1 MPNRRRPWPG
11 KRLSG
16 VDGRGDTPYLN
27 DAMLRRLITLLAIL
41 SGLTAAGAP
50 AHAVVYDGASGV
62 ELASKAEKACKSD
75 SARCAVAERKSLDAP
90 REKKPCKSVCFVKVF
105 IPTVQL
111 GIDRA
116 YE

>member
-1 MPNRRRPWPG
+1 MPNRRRAAPG
-11 KRLSG
+11 KRSSG

-41 SGLTAAGAP
+41 SGLAAAGAP

-62 ELASKAEKACKSD
+62 ELASKAEKACKGD
-75 SARCAVAERKSLDAP
+75 SARCAVVDRQSFDVP
-90 REKKPCKSVCFVKVF
+90 QEKNPCQPARFVTVF